1 MSFRKSPS
9 HVSRAISR
17 LEARLGERLFQ
28 RSTRIVTPTEFAH
41 AFADRCRHMVE
52 DRIEAFALS
61 DGQGP
66 PRGAMNVTCSLAFGE
81 RVIAP
86 LIRHFVKQYPPVI
99 ATLDLNNRV
108 VYPVSA
114 NYDVETRT
122 CHLSDSRFI
131 VRRLG

>member
-28 RSTRIVTPTEFAH
+28 RNTRIVTPTEFAH

-52 DRIEAFALS
+52 DRIGAFALS

-66 PRGAMNVTCSLAFGE
+66 PRGALNVTCSIAFGE

-86 LIRHFVKQYPPVI
+86 LIRHFVKQYPQVI
-99 ATLDLNNRV
+99 ATDRKSVGQGKGGSVRV
-108 VYPVSA
+108 
-114 NYDVETRT
+114 
-122 CHLSDSRFI
+122 DSGG
-131 VRRLG
+131 RRMRKKK